1 VVTRPVKAH
10 TFAQN
15 VSVERETL
23 SLCVYELDA
32 LQIFELGDPNPKL
45 GRGGVELGEN
55 MVPFESVFWFLLA
68 PNSDQSAISN
78 RFNATPERYR
88 QTDGQTTLQ

>member
-1 VVTRPVKAH
+1 MWLALPQFGERSGDRVSNVVTRPVKAR

-32 LQIFELGDPNPKL
+32 LHIFELGDPNPKL
-45 GRGGVELGEN
+45 GRG
-55 MVPFESVFWFLLA
+55 
-68 PNSDQSAISN
+68 
-78 RFNATPERYR
+78 
-88 QTDGQTTLQ
+88 